1 MPLEIRNFLETA
13 KVIHHFIN
21 IFTYS
26 LMYSNLAHYTF
37 DDSLCRA
44 TPLPLTNLFE
54 QEGAAI
60 KRRKAIGRLYDYKS
74 LIVFVFVFFFQ
85 QVFEKSCRLF
95 DKLRKREAFLDNYKK
110 EEMFKENLDEFDAS
124 R

>member
-1 MPLEIRNFLETA
+1 MLQQCVALKIFVANRLLNTALQYWNNVVTIRNA
-13 KVIHHFIN
+13 N
-21 IFTYS
+21 
-26 LMYSNLAHYTF
+26 
-37 DDSLCRA
+37 
-44 TPLPLTNLFE
+44 
-54 QEGAAI
+54 
-60 KRRKAIGRLYDYKS
+60 RLLDVCTSYKS
-74 LIVFVFVFFFQ
+74 LISFFQ